1 MNFLSIKPL
10 TMNIY
15 ALPGYRQTLSLVTW
29 KKKTFV
35 FLIFLI
41 DFIKYFIT
49 EWISLHL
56 FSKRFPL
63 IGMEMAE

>member
-10 TMNIY
+10 TMNKY
-15 ALPGYRQTLSLVTW
+15 VLPGYRLTLSLVTW
-29 KKKTFV
+29 KKNFV
-35 FLIFLI
+35 FLIILI

-56 FSKRFPL
+56 FS
-63 IGMEMAE
+63 

>member
-29 KKKTFV
+29 KKKLC
-35 FLIFLI
+35 FLNYFDRFYQIFHHRM
-41 DFIKYFIT
+41 DFITFILLKYF
-49 EWISLHL
+49 H
-56 FSKRFPL
+56 
-63 IGMEMAE
+63 

>member
-49 EWISLHL
+49 EWISLHYIL
-56 FSKRFPL
+56 
-63 IGMEMAE
+63 

>member
-63 IGMEMAE
+63 IGMEMEE

>member
-56 FSKRFPL
+56 FS
-63 IGMEMAE
+63 

>member
-35 FLIFLI
+35 FLIILI

-49 EWISLHL
+49 EWISTDRYGNGGVI
-56 FSKRFPL
+56 FSLR
-63 IGMEMAE
+63 III

>member
-15 ALPGYRQTLSLVTW
+15 ALPGYRQTLSLATW

-63 IGMEMAE
+63 IGMEMEE

>member
-10 TMNIY
+10 TMNKY
-15 ALPGYRQTLSLVTW
+15 VLPGYRLTLSLVTW
-29 KKKTFV
+29 KKNFV
-35 FLIFLI
+35 FLIILI

-63 IGMEMAE
+63 IGMEMEE

>member
-10 TMNIY
+10 TMNKY
-15 ALPGYRQTLSLVTW
+15 VLPGYRQTLSLVTW

-63 IGMEMAE
+63 IGMEMEE

>member
-29 KKKTFV
+29 KKNFV
-35 FLIFLI
+35 FLIILI
-41 DFIKYFIT
+41 DFYHIFHHRMDFIT
-49 EWISLHL
+49 FIL
-56 FSKRFPL
+56 
-63 IGMEMAE
+63 

>member
-35 FLIFLI
+35 FLIILI
-41 DFIKYFIT
+41 DFITYFIT

-63 IGMEMAE
+63 IGMEMEE